1 MIIYLRIFFVS
12 VLASFGGFIA
22 YDYFA
27 TPSLHGLISGD
38 ILLFYLLWLLPRKSK
53 LKIIL
58 LLGSIA
64 SIICLNPIIGICLLY
79 TTCISFVCRDSTKKN
94 ILFVT
99 PIILFSI
106 VSECLAFFKETFIMN
121 ISQIWNVSSF
131 FWWGTILFFLVP
143 LGYTALIVYF
153 SKDFL
158 GRNNK
163 NTLKPFFVIA
173 SIPLI
178 LFVNMG
184 FTSFQNRMLL
194 VDFPIYR
201 EFWNYNTFKP
211 FDEDST
217 VFKEENLSK
226 EAKSVFQI
234 WSPEDSTIIKK
245 KAVFILIESFGVHK
259 DTAVAK
265 QMIFSPFKN
274 SNVTFTGI
282 LSRHTMYT
290 QGAELED
297 LGNIDVLNSTTI
309 PLMHLLKK
317 NHIESWYMHGYDETF
332 YSRNEKY
339 NQFGFDS
346 LLFIDQF
353 KERNAKLCSY
363 GFEGICDSSVIN
375 VIDSI
380 LYRPGDK
387 FVYWTTLDSHPPYN
401 GNLLLQSNSIL
412 CKDTVHS
419 NNMCVYLSL
428 VENTLTKIA
437 QLAQKH
443 PDYQFVIRGDHR
455 PMATI
460 NADDFYYAWVPII
473 IIN

>member
-1 MIIYLRIFFVS
+1 MIIYLRILFVS

-131 FWWGTILFFLVP
+131 FWWGTILFFLIP

-158 GRNNK
+158 VRNNK

-297 LGNIDVLNSTTI
+297 LGNIDVHNPTTI

-317 NHIESWYMHGYDETF
+317 NHIESWYMHGYDKTF

-375 VIDSI
+375 IIDSI

>member
-1 MIIYLRIFFVS
+1 
-12 VLASFGGFIA
+12 
-22 YDYFA
+22 
-27 TPSLHGLISGD
+27 
-38 ILLFYLLWLLPRKSK
+38 
-53 LKIIL
+53 
-58 LLGSIA
+58 
-64 SIICLNPIIGICLLY
+64 
-79 TTCISFVCRDSTKKN
+79 
-94 ILFVT
+94 
-99 PIILFSI
+99 
-106 VSECLAFFKETFIMN
+106 
-121 ISQIWNVSSF
+121 
-131 FWWGTILFFLVP
+131 
-143 LGYTALIVYF
+143 
-153 SKDFL
+153 
-158 GRNNK
+158 
-163 NTLKPFFVIA
+163 
-173 SIPLI
+173 
-178 LFVNMG
+178 MG

-234 WSPEDSTIIKK
+234 WSPEDSTI
-245 KAVFILIESFGVHK
+245 
-259 DTAVAK
+259 
-265 QMIFSPFKN
+265 
-274 SNVTFTGI
+274 
-282 LSRHTMYT
+282 
-290 QGAELED
+290 
-297 LGNIDVLNSTTI
+297 I

-375 VIDSI
+375 IIDSI